1 MSFQFSMSSAPR
13 NRSRTRYNTKLH
25 LNFLGEHDV
34 PAVDTMDSTI
44 PITPHIPIESVV
56 ERPSTPIKR
65 RGSMMGAM
73 IGTTPNEKTS
83 KTNRLLK
90 PPSATASP
98 ATASTQVN
106 VNSSTVLQ
114 MPIRSRRK
122 SMQLPLP
129 VMGPTSNSN
138 PSYNPVVEPG
148 VDSSISNHWTNVE
161 KLNKELFRLFYFRP
175 KTDEDGDLTSE
186 SLYELDDNRDK
197 SKKDSDIIKQY
208 VKKQKIKKLKIQEP
222 VQQSNWVFDFFEE
235 SEYQEK
241 RKKREKI
248 QKLKIREP
256 IRCSQWITS
265 DFDLFDY
272 QYYI

>member
-1 MSFQFSMSSAPR
+1 
-13 NRSRTRYNTKLH
+13 
-25 LNFLGEHDV
+25 
-34 PAVDTMDSTI
+34 
-44 PITPHIPIESVV
+44 
-56 ERPSTPIKR
+56 
-65 RGSMMGAM
+65 
-73 IGTTPNEKTS
+73 
-83 KTNRLLK
+83 
-90 PPSATASP
+90 
-98 ATASTQVN
+98 
-106 VNSSTVLQ
+106 
-114 MPIRSRRK
+114 
-122 SMQLPLP
+122 
-129 VMGPTSNSN
+129 
-138 PSYNPVVEPG
+138 
-148 VDSSISNHWTNVE
+148 
-161 KLNKELFRLFYFRP
+161 LFYFRP
-175 KTDEDGDLTSE
+175 KTDEDGDLISE

-256 IRCSQWITS
+256 ILCSQWITS

>member
-25 LNFLGEHDV
+25 LNFLGEPDV
-34 PAVDTMDSTI
+34 PVVS
-44 PITPHIPIESVV
+44 PIPIESVI

-83 KTNRLLK
+83 KTNVLLK
-90 PPSATASP
+90 P
-98 ATASTQVN
+98 
-106 VNSSTVLQ
+106 
-114 MPIRSRRK
+114 R
-122 SMQLPLP
+122 
-129 VMGPTSNSN
+129 
-138 PSYNPVVEPG
+138 
-148 VDSSISNHWTNVE
+148 VDSNHWTNVE

-256 IRCSQWITS
+256 ILCSQWITS

>member
-1 MSFQFSMSSAPR
+1 
-13 NRSRTRYNTKLH
+13 
-25 LNFLGEHDV
+25 
-34 PAVDTMDSTI
+34 
-44 PITPHIPIESVV
+44 
-56 ERPSTPIKR
+56 
-65 RGSMMGAM
+65 MMGAM

-83 KTNRLLK
+83 KTNVLLK
-90 PPSATASP
+90 PPSATASD
-98 ATASTQVN
+98 AHAATQVN

-129 VMGPTSNSN
+129 TMVPTSTSN
-138 PSYNPVVEPG
+138 PSYNPVIECG
-148 VDSSISNHWTNVE
+148 VDSNHWTNVE

-175 KTDEDGDLTSE
+175 KTDEDGDLISE

-197 SKKDSDIIKQY
+197 SKKDGDIITQY

-265 DFDLFDY
+265 DFDLFEY

>member
-25 LNFLGEHDV
+25 LNFLGEPDV
-34 PAVDTMDSTI
+34 PVVS
-44 PITPHIPIESVV
+44 PIPIESVI

-73 IGTTPNEKTS
+73 IGTTPIEKTS
-83 KTNRLLK
+83 KTNVLLK

-98 ATASTQVN
+98 ATASTHVN
-106 VNSSTVLQ
+106 VISSTVLQ

-129 VMGPTSNSN
+129 IMEPISNSN
-138 PSYNPVVEPG
+138 VVEPG
-148 VDSSISNHWTNVE
+148 VDSNHWTNVE

-175 KTDEDGDLTSE
+175 KTDEDGDLISE

-241 RKKREKI
+241 RKKKEKI